1 MNCGMSGASRYGNV
15 ALGVESALP
24 GLTPPARSRPRSR
37 LQRLCSLLLAK
48 LRRWA

>member
-1 MNCGMSGASRYGNV
+1 MSGTTRYGNV

-24 GLTPPARSRPRSR
+24 AIMLPARGR
-37 LQRLCSLLLAK
+37 LQRLCSLLIAT

>member
-1 MNCGMSGASRYGNV
+1 MSGASRYGNV

-24 GLTPPARSRPRSR
+24 AVTLPARCRQRSR
-37 LQRLCSLLLAK
+37 LQQLCSLLLAT

>member
-1 MNCGMSGASRYGNV
+1 MNGASRYGNV

-24 GLTPPARSRPRSR
+24 AATLPALRRQRSR
-37 LQRLCSLLLAK
+37 LQRLCSLLLAT

>member
-1 MNCGMSGASRYGNV
+1 MSATRYGNV

-24 GLTPPARSRPRSR
+24 CLTPPARSR
-37 LQRLCSLLLAK
+37 LQRLCSLLLAT

>member
-1 MNCGMSGASRYGNV
+1 MSGVTRYGNV

-24 GLTPPARSRPRSR
+24 AIMLPARRLPRSR
-37 LQRLCSLLLAK
+37 LQRLCSLLIAT

>member
-1 MNCGMSGASRYGNV
+1 MNRGMSGASRYGNV

-24 GLTPPARSRPRSR
+24 AVTLPARSR
-37 LQRLCSLLLAK
+37 LQRLCSLLIAT

>member
-1 MNCGMSGASRYGNV
+1 MNCGMNSATRYGNV

-24 GLTPPARSRPRSR
+24 AATLPVRCRPRSR
-37 LQRLCSLLLAK
+37 LQRLCSRLLAT

>member
-1 MNCGMSGASRYGNV
+1 MSGGLKYGNV

-24 GLTPPARSRPRSR
+24 AITLPARRSKPGTR
-37 LQRLCSLLLAK
+37 LRRLLNLLVAA